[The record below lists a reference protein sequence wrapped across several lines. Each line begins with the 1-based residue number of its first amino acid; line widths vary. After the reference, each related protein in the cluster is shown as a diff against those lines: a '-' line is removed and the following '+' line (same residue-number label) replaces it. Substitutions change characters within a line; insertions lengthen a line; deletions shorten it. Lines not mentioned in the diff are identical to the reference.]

1 MVPPSKL
8 DPGPFEVHFREQS
21 QGLRS
26 HAAAHPDLA
35 DTVTVHGVLLH
46 LVCQEEIYN
55 PGRDVSVNPN
65 ENSILTLPLRPRP
78 VAFAL
83 ALDQTLNSPL
93 NAVPAVSGSP
103 LPLGLGV
110 DHRMSSFKSSVSVL

>member
-1 MVPPSKL
+1 MKFKVNDAKAVCPEHYPSLLPFQQTQGTLCQSVKTRSLSTLVIILRMVSL
-8 DPGPFEVHFREQS
+8 
-21 QGLRS
+21 
-26 HAAAHPDLA
+26 
-35 DTVTVHGVLLH
+35 
-46 LVCQEEIYN
+46 
-55 PGRDVSVNPN
+55 
-65 ENSILTLPLRPRP
+65 LPLRPRP

-93 NAVPAVSGSP
+93 HAVPSVSGIP

>member
-46 LVCQEEIYN
+46 PVCQKELYN
-55 PGRDVSVNPN
+55 PGLTPQRTVPDVRLGYASTGQ
-65 ENSILTLPLRPRP
+65 SKILPGIGLL
-78 VAFAL
+78 L
-83 ALDQTLNSPL
+83 AT
-93 NAVPAVSGSP
+93 SGHS
-103 LPLGLGV
+103 
-110 DHRMSSFKSSVSVL
+110 DAS